1 MENVILEAN
10 LREKTNKAARN
21 KIRNE
26 GRVPGIYYSKYD
38 DPVPFDVDEKA
49 INPLVFTS
57 ARNLITLKVKGKEDH
72 ECIIKNIQFDPLT
85 DKIVHFD
92 LLGLKRGEKFQ
103 LKVPIAYIGNSI
115 GVKEGGVV
123 QVGLHKLF
131 IECLPKDV
139 PQSLE
144 INIENLNIGDTIHVD
159 DLNFEN
165 ITILTPADTTV
176 VSVAHPKVEAE
187 PEVEELEE
195 EEMAEPEVIGKSE
208 EGSSEEE
215 QENKE

>member
-10 LREKTNKAARN
+10 LRETINKAARN

-38 DPVPFDVDEKA
+38 EPVAFDVDEKE
-49 INPLVFTS
+49 ITPLVFTS
-57 ARNLITLKVKGKEDH
+57 TRNIISLKVKGKEEH
-72 ECIIKNIQFDPLT
+72 ECILKNVQFDPIT

-103 LKVPIAYIGNSI
+103 LNVPVSFVGSSI
-115 GVKEGGVV
+115 GVKEGGVL
-123 QVGLHKLF
+123 QVGFHKLF

-144 INIENLNIGDTIHVD
+144 VNIENLDIGDTIHIEN
-159 DLNFEN
+159 LNFEN
-165 ITILTPADTTV
+165 ITILTPADAVV
-176 VSVAHPKVEAE
+176 VSVTHPKVEAE
-187 PEVEELEE
+187 PVVEDLEE
-195 EEMAEPEVIGKSE
+195 EMTEPEVIGKSDE
-208 EGSSEEE
+208 EKEEE